1 MVYKSAFDV
10 DSPDTLKMAFFLWS
24 LSVGGMGFVCSKYKK
39 GPCLSLFTA
48 EGNVGFST
56 EHPGYLFIYL
66 PNIWTALL
74 WLSSTKAGS
83 DVFCQ
88 QSTQRCSSN
97 LCNSGTRWSPRKCR
111 IPLHRMLHPPFEIPD
126 PLPQNSEHIVAFLC
140 LLYYTPVCEKEA
152 KLFSCCIF

>member
-1 MVYKSAFDV
+1 M
-10 DSPDTLKMAFFLWS
+10 DSPDTLRMAFFLLS
-24 LSVGGMGFVCSKYKK
+24 LSDGGMGFVCSKYKK

-48 EGNVGFST
+48 EGDGFST

-74 WLSSTKAGS
+74 WLSLAKAGS

-88 QSTQRCSSN
+88 QSTQQCNSN

-111 IPLHRMLHPPFEIPD
+111 IPLHTERCIHLLKSQILFHKIQNILWLSFAYCITPPCVKRK
-126 PLPQNSEHIVAFLC
+126 QNYFHAAFF
-140 LLYYTPVCEKEA
+140 KG
-152 KLFSCCIF
+152 